1 MPLHLSIFT
10 RTIALLEVLYSRLQ
24 LFYYGPKLDHMAT
37 LKGKE
42 GEYFKFGTLPPQIK
56 MSHASKEKI
65 DIV

>member
-1 MPLHLSIFT
+1 
-10 RTIALLEVLYSRLQ
+10 
-24 LFYYGPKLDHMAT
+24 MAT